1 MKKAVVAIVGA
12 TMLTSCATDPRTGQP
27 SFKETFASDDP
38 CSNNARNIGIAVGAI
53 AGAII
58 GNQIKHS
65 DKGRILGAVVG
76 AAAGG
81 LIGHDMDRRRCELAR
96 VAKQY
101 ELDMTVANVAA
112 DGTVQAAAD
121 PAQASNSKDA
131 GAGMVVEVRDK
142 QGEGAQFDSNSD
154 QLTPRAQSYFTA
166 IAQSYSARTMA
177 SHIQDPAERQKYI
190 AQIASR
196 KILLVGHTDDTG
208 SSRLNADLS
217 ERRAK
222 AVTEFMEKQGIPR
235 DVLFYQGAGE
245 SYPIADNASEE
256 GRARN
261 RRVEIV
267 EVADSAT
274 FERFLAARKPRYAF
288 YRTQEAGT
296 GQGEAAAPG
305 GQPKQPKEKAAPAKV
320 ADARSAQPKAGD
332 AKVAQAKTAEARA
345 VEPRAAAAKAG
356 ARVAAATPAVAAPAT
371 AAASASAPAAAASV
385 RARSGGPALDFGGAP
400 LAKSSAL
407 ASIGQLESSKSYF
420 SLISSAHASEMSDL
434 ADCTR
439 DRPRVAHGV
448 KSLASGKTYRTSEFL
463 PGLYGKTWTD
473 QVNAHQ
479 IVLNKVS
486 VLAGDGSLANLPEF
500 KVYANYNPA
509 RNANPAPDVSL
520 SPEVNTYLGERG
532 LLYRVFLDGR
542 AGLSCVDIVFHSEG
556 GPAAKAGRIVYERG
570 AVQYAADFKPK
581 IYQK

>member
-1 MKKAVVAIVGA
+1 MKKAVVALVGA
-12 TMLTSCATDPRTGQP
+12 TMLTSCATDPRTGRP

-53 AGAII
+53 AGAVIA
-58 GNQIKHS
+58 NQFKHS
-65 DKGRILGAVVG
+65 DKARILGAVVG

-101 ELDMTVANVAA
+101 QLDMTVANVSA
-112 DGTVQAAAD
+112 DGTVQAASDAT
-121 PAQASNSKDA
+121 QAAASKDAGA
-131 GAGMVVEVRDK
+131 GAGMVVEVRDR

-166 IAQSYSARTMA
+166 IADSYSARTMA
-177 SHIQDPAERQKYI
+177 SHIQDEAERKKYI
-190 AQIASR
+190 AQIQSR
-196 KILLVGHTDDTG
+196 KILLIGHTDDTG

-235 DVLFYQGAGE
+235 DALFYQGAGE
-245 SYPIADNASEE
+245 SYPIADNATEE
-256 GRARN
+256 GRSRN

-267 EVADSAT
+267 EVADAGT

-288 YRTQEAGT
+288 YRTQEA
-296 GQGEAAAPG
+296 AAKPADVS
-305 GQPKQPKEKAAPAKV
+305 APAKEPAAPSRV
-320 ADARSAQPKAGD
+320 AESRPAD
-332 AKVAQAKTAEARA
+332 AKVAARA
-345 VEPRAAAAKAG
+345 P
-356 ARVAAATPAVAAPAT
+356 ATTAAAPAPRAGAAT
-371 AAASASAPAAAASV
+371 AKAPVASAVSTAPAAPAQPAAVAST
-385 RARSGGPALDFGGAP
+385 RPRSTGPVLDFGGVP
-400 LAKSSAL
+400 LAKSGAI
-407 ASIGQLESSKSYF
+407 ASIGALESNKSYF
-420 SLISSAHASEMSDL
+420 SLISTAHASEMADL

-448 KSLASGKTYRTSEFL
+448 KSLASGKTHRTSEFL

-509 RNANPAPDVSL
+509 RNSNPSPDVSL

-570 AVQYAADFKPK
+570 SAQYAADFKPK